1 MAILSRDRTTSMNNF
16 SENWK
21 HLKSILTGYETRSRH
36 PDVTSFEELR
46 HAKAFSIF
54 LANAKLA
61 TPTLNRDNI
70 EQILAAKFQW
80 PSTSGESFAGTDIPL
95 SQFENLGLVS
105 FYGEWCATHCY
116 PLRDLDSIDPT
127 LVPLIKAVNH
137 LQDIKYGQNGCIRPH
152 YRGREVE
159 IRRLLSAEFGDHL
172 TVEELLPELEYH
184 DEFFTLPPGN
194 KNFCSLI
201 STHLWLTLRRTKS
214 PEEAFSL
221 WMMCFR
227 VNCDWAM
234 PVIFE
239 QQQYKERNEFDTQLL
254 KFLAEDTELQRDID
268 FYIRQSINETE
279 FSRLIRPM
287 ALHMGINLK
296 DQNSP
301 TSIRERE
308 LPKTTLSS
316 LESVYP
322 NKIRCSLN
330 NLEFVVNIQNLRMHG
345 ESELFY
351 SWLLSRMVDDNIL
364 IQGQSLSSSDF
375 IEDLMGIADNRPILK
390 YILFIVLP
398 RYELSNYLVWLLANS
413 KTCDIALYY
422 LTKKTFEHSHSP
434 SSSYVW
440 NLEEGYQQLVCYE
453 YVRSITQESDFDTRL
468 LSALEMLGNQC
479 DFRYSTF
486 SKGLEYRFFL
496 NLLGAVENQQVVMLA
511 QLFSKLPVQIE
522 SSCFDQSRQ
531 QYKYLLGFWLIERL
545 DTSGIDPSGGTRR
558 ALCES
563 ILKYYGNELTANLTG
578 LSSLRANAF
587 FATLPWGKLI
597 AEVGPSSLLALSN
610 KCDDWRTEL
619 AYGSSN
625 PFDVA
630 SAVCQ
635 YLQVLMCLGRPTSSN
650 SPLHG
655 VASRV
660 QEIVR
665 SCGFGTREKFVQL
678 FEERPVTEKYDLWE
692 TFCSYANTF
701 RDDLYEEFV
710 TRCIPSIPLDNLF
723 VLLKKC
729 TVISRTRRLHE
740 VIDARQID
748 TNDDL
753 GMDNLEQA
761 FISACDF
768 GRTETATQLLEL
780 AKSHLA
786 QEPFL
791 TSKHRIIVERRKI
804 WQSYEYKWQLLMLC
818 EAHKSDPP
826 TFEKLVHEISIPHE
840 MASSRYSPDHAH
852 YDECEYFRRQ
862 IIAMILIE
870 TDPARS
876 IGIMQNLYKETKRD
890 HHGVLLLYGHLKLYA
905 IDKDRTRLQHAL
917 AHFFESTKS
926 IDPKSMSDFWVATI
940 LDVYRILNTHES
952 DHFWMKLSTEQQ
964 TQLQILKPYCSALI
978 ERGDS
983 FTVRKIIARYQELNQ
998 STPDDLDIDDLISEL
1013 ANVEADKPSMKDLIQ
1028 QLNESSQRTIVQLR
1042 KHYSQIISKDFET
1055 YVEIVKPDQLPHEYL
1070 KDVVLAV
1077 ARELV
1082 LRKRNLQIEF
1092 DIESGARAYRIMLED
1107 WINDWFTSLFDH
1119 RMSQAQIGF
1128 RDQKRG
1134 GRSASGKNPGEID
1147 GFITSSNNARIAI
1160 FEAFRLLSFDITVIS
1175 KHLNKIAGY
1184 DAESLSPVFVVAYCD
1199 VIDFAKLV
1207 TDYEQYISGLKYT
1220 GYSIAEGSLGAI
1232 EVLENT
1238 DHIWLGTE
1246 IRRRG
1251 RKDIIFYHLLI
1262 NLHFSH

>member
-1 MAILSRDRTTSMNNF
+1 MNNF

-21 HLKSILTGYETRSRH
+21 HLKSILTGYETRNRY
-36 PDVTSFEELR
+36 PDIYSFEELR
-46 HAKAFSIF
+46 HAKAISIF

-61 TPTLNRDNI
+61 TPTLNRDTI
-70 EQILAAKFQW
+70 EQILAARYQW
-80 PSTSGESFAGTDIPL
+80 PSTSRKPFAGTNIPL
-95 SQFENLGLVS
+95 SQFENLGLIS
-105 FYGEWCATHCY
+105 FYGGWCATHCSS
-116 PLRDLDSIDPT
+116 LRDLSRIDPT

-137 LQDIKYGQNGCIRPH
+137 LQDIKYGQNGCVQPH

-172 TVEELLPELEYH
+172 TVEDLLPELEYH

-194 KNFCSLI
+194 ENFCSLI
-201 STHLWLTLRRTKS
+201 STHLWLILRRTKS
-214 PEEAFSL
+214 PEETFSL
-221 WMMCFR
+221 WMMCFC
-227 VNCDWAM
+227 VNCTWVM

-239 QQQYKERNEFDTQLL
+239 QLQSKERDEFNTQLL
-254 KFLAEDTELQRDID
+254 KFLSEDTELKRDID

-287 ALHMGINLK
+287 PLHIDINLK
-296 DQNSP
+296 DQNSNP
-301 TSIRERE
+301 TSIREKERPE
-308 LPKTTLSS
+308 TTLSS
-316 LESVYP
+316 LESFYP
-322 NKIRCSLN
+322 NKIHDSLN
-330 NLEFVVNIQNLRMHG
+330 NLEFVLKIQSLRMHN
-345 ESELFY
+345 ESTFFY
-351 SWLLSRMVDDNIL
+351 SGLLSSIVDDSIL
-364 IQGQSLSSSDF
+364 IQGQSLYCSDF

-422 LTKKTFEHSHSP
+422 LTKKTFEHSHAP

-496 NLLGAVENQQVVMLA
+496 NLLGAIENQQVVMLA

-545 DTSGIDPSGGTRR
+545 DTSGIDPSGATRR

-597 AEVGPSSLLALSN
+597 AEVGPSSLLGLSN
-610 KCDDWRTEL
+610 KCDDWRAEL

-635 YLQVLMCLGRPTSSN
+635 YLQVLMCLGRPTSSD

-701 RDDLYEEFV
+701 RDDLFEEFV

-729 TVISRTRRLHE
+729 TVISRIRRLHE
-740 VIDARQID
+740 VIDARHTD

-753 GMDNLEQA
+753 GLDGLEQA

-768 GRTETATQLLEL
+768 RQTETATRLLGL
-780 AKSHLA
+780 AKKRLA
-786 QEPFL
+786 QEPFA
-791 TSKHRIIVERRKI
+791 TAKHPIIVERRKI

-818 EAHKSDPP
+818 EAHKSAPLIFD
-826 TFEKLVHEISIPHE
+826 KLAHEISIPHDR
-840 MASSRYSPDHAH
+840 ASSRHSPDQAH
-852 YDECEYFRRQ
+852 YNECEYFRRQ
-862 IIAMILIE
+862 IIAMVLSE
-870 TDPARS
+870 TDPAKS
-876 IGIMQNLYKETKRD
+876 ICIMQNLYNTTKRD
-890 HHGVLLLYGHLKLYA
+890 HHGFVLLYAHFKLYA
-905 IDKDRTRLQHAL
+905 IDKDKTRLQHAL
-917 AHFFESTKS
+917 AHF
-926 IDPKSMSDFWVATI
+926 
-940 LDVYRILNTHES
+940 
-952 DHFWMKLSTEQQ
+952 
-964 TQLQILKPYCSALI
+964 
-978 ERGDS
+978 G
-983 FTVRKIIARYQELNQ
+983 
-998 STPDDLDIDDLISEL
+998 
-1013 ANVEADKPSMKDLIQ
+1013 
-1028 QLNESSQRTIVQLR
+1028 
-1042 KHYSQIISKDFET
+1042 
-1055 YVEIVKPDQLPHEYL
+1055 
-1070 KDVVLAV
+1070 
-1077 ARELV
+1077 
-1082 LRKRNLQIEF
+1082 
-1092 DIESGARAYRIMLED
+1092 
-1107 WINDWFTSLFDH
+1107 
-1119 RMSQAQIGF
+1119 
-1128 RDQKRG
+1128 
-1134 GRSASGKNPGEID
+1134 
-1147 GFITSSNNARIAI
+1147 
-1160 FEAFRLLSFDITVIS
+1160 
-1175 KHLNKIAGY
+1175 
-1184 DAESLSPVFVVAYCD
+1184 
-1199 VIDFAKLV
+1199 
-1207 TDYEQYISGLKYT
+1207 
-1220 GYSIAEGSLGAI
+1220 
-1232 EVLENT
+1232 
-1238 DHIWLGTE
+1238 
-1246 IRRRG
+1246 
-1251 RKDIIFYHLLI
+1251 
-1262 NLHFSH
+1262 